1 MIPSPTN
8 PTRSRPAMPTT
19 SRCLDSK
26 SVARAERAGRLARQ
40 LLAVDQV
47 PTPGAGLATVRSRRG
62 VAAALG
68 DQRIAHLGQRLQLA
82 DHAVAAGLAAGAARA
97 APQRVLD
104 RTQRELQ
111 LERLDRRVER
121 VRHRDV
127 DGAGAGRVGAG
138 ALAAAERLVVGELVV
153 AEREVVHGALAQ

>member
-26 SVARAERAGRLARQ
+26 SVAGAERAGRLARQ

-68 DQRIAHLGQRLQLA
+68 DQRVAHLGQRLQLA
-82 DHAVAAGLAAGAARA
+82 DHAVAAGLAARA
-97 APQRVLD
+97 APAPPEGGLD
-104 RTQRELQ
+104 RPRGGLP
-111 LERLDRRVER
+111 
-121 VRHRDV
+121 
-127 DGAGAGRVGAG
+127 
-138 ALAAAERLVVGELVV
+138 AERPARG
-153 AEREVVHGALAQ
+153 G